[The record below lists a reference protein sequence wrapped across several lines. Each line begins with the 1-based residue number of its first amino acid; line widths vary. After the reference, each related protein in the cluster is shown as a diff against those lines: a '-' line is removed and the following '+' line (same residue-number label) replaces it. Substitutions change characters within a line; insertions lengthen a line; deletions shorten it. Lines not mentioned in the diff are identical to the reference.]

1 MSLGQSLQ
9 GYRQELGR
17 SNPLNI
23 RIILTSLVLA
33 FTPLALA
40 DFVTVS
46 RAYELEP
53 DLVQVPVSP
62 VSSLF
67 FSNCEGCG
75 TASGQL
81 TANTQLKVDG
91 QTVDFDEFC
100 AAIRQAKQSAQ
111 SGIFLLHHLE
121 SNEIESVSVFL

>member
-1 MSLGQSLQ
+1 MSLGQSIQ

-23 RIILTSLVLA
+23 KIIVTSLMLA
-33 FTPLALA
+33 FTPLAFA

-53 DLVQVPVSP
+53 ELVHIPLSP
-62 VSSLF
+62 VSGLF

-75 TASGQL
+75 MKSGQL
-81 TANTQLKVDG
+81 TVNTQLSVDG
-91 QTVDFDEFC
+91 KTVDFEEFC
-100 AAIRQAKQSAQ
+100 EAMRQAKQSTG

-121 SNEIESVSVFL
+121 SNEIESVSVSL